1 LLRKNKIHRIRQLL
15 ALPLVRKT
23 IYFAKRTSFAGF
35 SGIPLYNVVL
45 FILKELKR
53 DDLFT
58 RANSV
63 AYSFFLALFPAL
75 IVVITFLPYVP
86 IDDLVNNIKAY
97 LDGFLPADA
106 EDFIFGTLDDLTTIP
121 RGGTLSIGAVLA
133 LFFSSN
139 GMLELM
145 NGFDKSYHIT
155 FKQRGFIRKR
165 ILALSLTLLLGFM
178 IVIAGVLIVLGNT
191 IIGYIVDWLEWS
203 EAEKVGILVIKW
215 TAVVVLIYTII
226 SFIYKY
232 GPALRKRSS
241 FFSPGT
247 TLASILTIVV
257 SVGFSFFVNNFNT
270 YNKIYGSISAIIVLM
285 VWFQLLS
292 TILLIGFELNASI
305 AVQRDLRKER
315 ESRPHW

>member
-1 LLRKNKIHRIRQLL
+1 MLRKNKIQRIRRLL
-15 ALPLVRKT
+15 AIPLVRRS
-23 IYFAKRTSFAGF
+23 IHFAKNTSFAGF
-35 SGIPLYNVVL
+35 AGIPLYDIIL

-86 IDDLVNNIKAY
+86 VDDLVNNIKAY
-97 LDGFLPADA
+97 LDGFLPAEA
-106 EDFIFGTLDDLTTIP
+106 EEFIFGTLDDLTTIP
-121 RGGTLSIGAVLA
+121 RGGTLSAGAVLA
-133 LFFSSN
+133 LYFSSN

-145 NGFDKSYHIT
+145 NGFDKSYYIT

-165 ILALSLTLLLGFM
+165 FLALSLTLLLGLM
-178 IVIAGVLIVLGNT
+178 IVIAGVMIVLGNT
-191 IIGYIVDWLEWS
+191 IIGYIVDWLEWT
-203 EAEKVGILVIKW
+203 EAEKTGVLIIKW
-215 TAVVVLIYTII
+215 TAVVFLIYTII

-232 GPALRKRSS
+232 GPALRKKSS

-247 TLASILTIVV
+247 TLASILTIIV
-257 SVGFSFFVNNFNT
+257 SVGFSFFVNNFGT

-315 ESRPHW
+315 ENRPLW